1 MGGLMPA
8 VRLESMNKNTIRFA
22 HPGAAAAVIG
32 FLWLGGSLAANAQTP
47 APVAAA
53 DRMAAGDKASATD
66 KGKVAISINSQPPKV
81 YGSAEIQALPR
92 TAIVVKG
99 EGGRSRKF
107 AGVALYDLLAS
118 AGMELGGDQRPAALT
133 TYLWVEG
140 SDGYRVLFSGAE
152 VHRYIGA
159 GEVLLADSED
169 GQAISNSQ
177 GPYRLVVASDKVHA
191 RWMKQVR
198 ALYVIQAAPPL
209 SSPN

>member
-1 MGGLMPA
+1 MSNA
-8 VRLESMNKNTIRFA
+8 IRLA
-22 HPGAAAAVIG
+22 HTGAPLVVGIV
-32 FLWLGGSLAANAQTP
+32 FLWLGAGLAANAQTP
-47 APVAAA
+47 SPA
-53 DRMAAGDKASATD
+53 DEGDD
-66 KGKVAISINSQPPKV
+66 RGRVAISLNNQPPKV
-81 YGSAEIQALPR
+81 YGSTELGGLPH
-92 TAIVVKG
+92 TAVVVKG
-99 EGGRSRKF
+99 MDGRNRKY

-169 GQAISNSQ
+169 GKALSKSD

-191 RWMKQVR
+191 RWMKRVR

-209 SSPN
+209 NSSK